1 MQENQLA
8 WLAGEGKTAGIL
20 VPQMLMEMLG
30 PLRDQ
35 SRRENRGLPVG
46 GAGLSH
52 TFTRS
57 RPIPLPRC
65 DGTTRSLFMNGI
77 SSQSK
82 LHLNQAHGTASP
94 CANRIRPRRRRACN
108 SAEETCRSW
117 VARIRDR
124 PGQLS
129 ESQWSQGERCM
140 G

>member
-1 MQENQLA
+1 MPMQENQPA
-8 WLAGEGKTAGIL
+8 WLAGEVRMAGIL

-94 CANRIRPRRRRACN
+94 CANRIRPRRRGACN
-108 SAEETCRSW
+108 SAEET
-117 VARIRDR
+117 
-124 PGQLS
+124 
-129 ESQWSQGERCM
+129 
-140 G
+140 